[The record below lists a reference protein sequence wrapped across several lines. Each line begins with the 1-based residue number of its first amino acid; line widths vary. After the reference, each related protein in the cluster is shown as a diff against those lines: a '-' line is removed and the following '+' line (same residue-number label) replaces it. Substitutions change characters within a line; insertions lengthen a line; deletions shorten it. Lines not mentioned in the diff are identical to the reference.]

1 MLQLTDEERADIILV
16 KVVDAFWQKLD
27 YSGWWNGEDALTP
40 PDADGFNHPLLYFP
54 GFTDQL
60 RRNLQSQGL
69 KDTRGYFS
77 RWGIVSDYVLGEY
90 VHKSELCANGKM
102 RVVPNTLNILVERYF
117 GAFKRLFGYQLA
129 NWYSPKKINMV
140 VGGRGSGKCIS
151 SGTLITMSDGS
162 RKPVEKVKT
171 GDRVATLD
179 LDTLKITNSSV
190 VATIKQEQTKLLYKL
205 TLRSGRTLTASYDH
219 PVLTPYGWT
228 NISDLKI
235 GDRVAQPI
243 TLDREVEFGKTP
255 KNLAIILALLIAE
268 GGLTGKSISFSNSS
282 KVLVGDLQ
290 KALYEWGNFSL
301 AAHKGSNLNYYI
313 RDNERSGVRNNLISL
328 LRELGLFGTNSYQKF
343 VPEFV
348 FSQSNEWIAVFL
360 GYLFAGDGSAYVKRC
375 GKKRSGE
382 IIYSSAS
389 ETLVNDVRDL
399 LLLLGI
405 HSVTRYKPVKFRGK
419 IYDSWEARIPYSHD
433 RRRFVDLIY
442 VPTKQDKFI
451 EVANLN
457 GVSNSSD
464 DVYPLDLIKNYS
476 HQKAVKVGKPFG
488 LRLGD
493 TRPYSNFRPRYN
505 LTREKLKKLAEF
517 LDNDAYLQKLANSDV
532 IWSSVMAVEKL
543 REDVVYDLEIENH
556 HNFIASGVI
565 VHNSQALAIIA
576 GIHLATHPGEDWLH
590 IALTLDQ
597 AIEVYD
603 KLKDMATKRAYLSTG
618 ELCPRTFA
626 DTFFWKG
633 GNPMVSH
640 PYPKLIF
647 EPWDND
653 DAGEDERGVP
663 LGGNTL
669 TVRALGDERQ
679 SERRRGKT
687 IGILSGDE
695 LFRELEQ
702 WETITK
708 VADAIR
714 GPNEYKLAKLSTEQK
729 QEYLELTR
737 RLRVAEERG
746 DEERSLQLSQQR
758 EAFNV
763 EKTGKMFIVG
773 NSGAR
778 EWVYEF
784 EDEYDDSPVEAK
796 AWFIR
801 VSMYDNPNLT
811 AADRRGYEERWAN
824 NPEERDVELM
834 GNRPVGLGG
843 EIDPELLRSAIM
855 QRPWYGTTYKAH
867 RSHGILHYMRPPLP
881 DHYYMIVGDL
891 GLDRAP
897 KRNAPCIMVWEFG
910 LQGGME
916 LVYFWWGWERKKTYE
931 WFLQIFRECM
941 LFYPVLDPSFWVYDS
956 GGTQAGTFEVFRS
969 YMGLEE
975 GSDDIF
981 GYPMRMLNIQK
992 ETAKKSVIHA
1002 LQNKWLR
1009 YPEIKAIIAQTS
1021 NWNLEM
1027 DREGQPQDVTMVL
1040 FMSVMRGWQ
1049 ILNNPSIVQKSDDDL
1064 IADPWSGN
1072 ANWSTEGLKP
1082 LIKR

>member
-1 MLQLTDEERADIILV
+1 
-16 KVVDAFWQKLD
+16 
-27 YSGWWNGEDALTP
+27 
-40 PDADGFNHPLLYFP
+40 
-54 GFTDQL
+54 
-60 RRNLQSQGL
+60 
-69 KDTRGYFS
+69 
-77 RWGIVSDYVLGEY
+77 
-90 VHKSELCANGKM
+90 
-102 RVVPNTLNILVERYF
+102 
-117 GAFKRLFGYQLA
+117 
-129 NWYSPKKINMV
+129 
-140 VGGRGSGKCIS
+140 
-151 SGTLITMSDGS
+151 
-162 RKPVEKVKT
+162 
-171 GDRVATLD
+171 
-179 LDTLKITNSSV
+179 
-190 VATIKQEQTKLLYKL
+190 
-205 TLRSGRTLTASYDH
+205 
-219 PVLTPYGWT
+219 
-228 NISDLKI
+228 
-235 GDRVAQPI
+235 
-243 TLDREVEFGKTP
+243 
-255 KNLAIILALLIAE
+255 
-268 GGLTGKSISFSNSS
+268 
-282 KVLVGDLQ
+282 
-290 KALYEWGNFSL
+290 
-301 AAHKGSNLNYYI
+301 
-313 RDNERSGVRNNLISL
+313 
-328 LRELGLFGTNSYQKF
+328 
-343 VPEFV
+343 
-348 FSQSNEWIAVFL
+348 
-360 GYLFAGDGSAYVKRC
+360 
-375 GKKRSGE
+375 
-382 IIYSSAS
+382 
-389 ETLVNDVRDL
+389 
-399 LLLLGI
+399 
-405 HSVTRYKPVKFRGK
+405 
-419 IYDSWEARIPYSHD
+419 
-433 RRRFVDLIY
+433 
-442 VPTKQDKFI
+442 
-451 EVANLN
+451 
-457 GVSNSSD
+457 
-464 DVYPLDLIKNYS
+464 
-476 HQKAVKVGKPFG
+476 
-488 LRLGD
+488 
-493 TRPYSNFRPRYN
+493 
-505 LTREKLKKLAEF
+505 
-517 LDNDAYLQKLANSDV
+517 
-532 IWSSVMAVEKL
+532 
-543 REDVVYDLEIENH
+543 
-556 HNFIASGVI
+556 
-565 VHNSQALAIIA
+565 
-576 GIHLATHPGEDWLH
+576 
-590 IALTLDQ
+590 
-597 AIEVYD
+597 
-603 KLKDMATKRAYLSTG
+603 
-618 ELCPRTFA
+618 
-626 DTFFWKG
+626 
-633 GNPMVSH
+633 MVSH

-714 GPNEYKLAKLSTEQK
+714 GPNEYKLAKLSPEQK
-729 QEYLELTR
+729 RKYLELTR
-737 RLRVAEERG
+737 RLRIAEERG
-746 DEERSLQLSQQR
+746 DEERSLQLSRQR
-758 EAFNV
+758 EEFNV

-855 QRPWYGTTYKAH
+855 QRPWYGTTYKTH

-916 LVYFWWGWERKKTYE
+916 LVYFWWGWERKKTYN
-931 WFLQIFRECM
+931 WFLQIFKECM
-941 LFYPVLDPSFWVYDS
+941 DFYPVLDPSYWVYDS

-992 ETAKKSVIHA
+992 EIAKKLVIQA

-1027 DREGQPQDVTMVL
+1027 DRDGQPQDVTMVL
-1040 FMSVMRGWQ
+1040 FMSLMRGWQ
-1049 ILNNPSIVQKSDDDL
+1049 ILNDPSTIQVSDDNL
-1064 IADPWSGN
+1064 IVDPWSGN
-1072 ANWSTEGLKP
+1072 ANWSTEELKP